1 MQNSTQHRRIG
12 AHVSM
17 AGGLVAAAQN
27 VIDMGGNA
35 LQIFSGSP
43 RSWARK
49 PFEQSKADVFKSFC
63 KEQNFGPTIIHALY
77 LVNLTADREDLTQNS
92 INGITFDLK
101 FASQIGASG
110 VVVHLGSHLGK
121 GFDAVFDQLI
131 TNMKVI
137 LDATPKD
144 STFLIENSAG
154 QEGKLCSQFADI
166 ARVFYALPKYVKD
179 GKLGWCFDTC
189 HGFAAGY
196 DLKTVSQEMQKHQ
209 LLEKLKVIH
218 LNDSRDPFES
228 GRDRHDNI
236 GEGLIGKE
244 VLKAFLHDSKLENF
258 PLILEVPGFDGNG
271 PDAKNIEIVK
281 ALL

>member
-1 MQNSTQHRRIG
+1 MQQRRIG

-27 VIDMGGNA
+27 ILDMGGNA

-49 PFEQSKADVFKSFC
+49 PLEQSKADAFQSFC
-63 KEQNFGPTIIHALY
+63 KEQSFGPTVIHALY
-77 LVNLTADREDLTQNS
+77 LVNLTADRDDLVQNS
-92 INGITFDLK
+92 IKGISYDLQ

-131 TNMKVI
+131 ANMKTI
-137 LDATPKD
+137 LAASPKN

-154 QEGKLCSQFADI
+154 QEGKLCSSFADI
-166 ARVFYALPKYVKD
+166 RRVFDALPLYVQS
-179 GKLGWCFDTC
+179 GQLGWCFDTC

-196 DLKTVSQEMQKHQ
+196 DLTTVSQEMKKYE
-209 LLEKLKVIH
+209 LLDALKVIH
-218 LNDSRDPFES
+218 LNDSRDPYQS

-236 GEGLIGKE
+236 GEGLIGKKT
-244 VLKAFLHDSKLENF
+244 LATFLHDSAFGHL

-271 PDAKNIEIVK
+271 PDAKNIAIVK
-281 ALL
+281 DML

>member
-1 MQNSTQHRRIG
+1 MQQRRIG

-27 VIDMGGNA
+27 VMDMGGNA

-49 PFEQSKADVFKSFC
+49 PFDQSKADAFKSFC
-63 KEQNFGPTIIHALY
+63 QEQNFGPTFIHALY

-101 FASQIGASG
+101 FASQMEAGG

-121 GFDAVFDQLI
+121 GLDAVFDQLI
-131 TNMKVI
+131 ANMKTI
-137 LDATPKD
+137 LDSTPAD

-154 QEGKLCSQFADI
+154 QEGKLCSQFVDI
-166 ARVFYALPKYVKD
+166 QRVLKALPTYVQTKR
-179 GKLGWCFDTC
+179 LGWCFDTC
-189 HGFAAGY
+189 HGFAAGH
-196 DLKTVSQEMQKHQ
+196 DLKTVSQEMKKFE
-209 LLEKLKVIH
+209 LLDSLTVIH
-218 LNDSRDPFES
+218 LNDSRDPYES

-236 GEGLIGKE
+236 GEGLMGKQTIQ
-244 VLKAFLHDSKLENF
+244 AFLHDAAFKHL
-258 PLILEVPGFDGNG
+258 PLIMEVPGFEGNG

-281 ALL
+281 AML

>member
-1 MQNSTQHRRIG
+1 MQQRRIG

-17 AGGLVAAAQN
+17 AGGLVSAAQN
-27 VIDMGGNA
+27 VMDMGGNA

-49 PFEQSKADVFKSFC
+49 PFDQSKADTFRTFC
-63 KEQNFGPTIIHALY
+63 KEKNFGPTFIHSLY
-77 LVNLTADREDLTQNS
+77 LVNLTADRDDLTQNS
-92 INGITFDLK
+92 VKSIIFDLK

-131 TNMKVI
+131 ANMKVI
-137 LDATPKD
+137 LDATPEN

-154 QEGKLCSQFADI
+154 QEGKLCSTLADI
-166 ARVFYALPKYVKD
+166 QRVFQTLPTYVKN
-179 GKLGWCFDTC
+179 KRLGWCFDTC

-196 DLKTVSQEMQKHQ
+196 ALTSVSEEMEKYQ
-209 LLEKLKVIH
+209 LLDVLKVVH
-218 LNDSRDPFES
+218 FNDSRDPYQS

-236 GEGLIGKE
+236 GEGQIGKE
-244 VLKAFLHDSKLENF
+244 MMKAVLRDKKLQHL
-258 PLILEVPGFDGNG
+258 PVILEVPGFDGKG
-271 PDAKNIEIVK
+271 PDAKNIQIVK
-281 ALL
+281 EML